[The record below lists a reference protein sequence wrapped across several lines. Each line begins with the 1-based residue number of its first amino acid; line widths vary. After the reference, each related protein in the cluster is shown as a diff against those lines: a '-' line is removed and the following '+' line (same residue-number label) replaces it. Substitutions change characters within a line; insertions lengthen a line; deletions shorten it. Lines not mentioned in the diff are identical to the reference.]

1 MRQFVIIG
9 HEAPTTAE
17 FQLDDLPGAGR
28 LDLLSRC
35 VGAAVFLSHGIRDAV
50 RVHLVFDDSFTV
62 SFDSAE
68 LRYLHPDER
77 NIGSRIQGAL
87 ESREDAIGHMPADVS
102 PGVTIRRLGIADT
115 LDRIETEGTV
125 VQLHQDGKPVTE
137 SSPPSDPVFVLSD
150 HQDFQDAETELLEA
164 AADERLCIGP
174 ERVHANHA
182 ITVVNN
188 WLDTSGYEAY

>member
-50 RVHLVFDDSFTV
+50 RVHLVLDDSFTV

-68 LRYLHPDER
+68 LQYLHPDER

-87 ESREDAIGHMPADVS
+87 ESRKDAIGHMPADVS
-102 PGVTIRRLGIADT
+102 PGVTIRRFGVADT
-115 LDRIETEGTV
+115 LDKVETEGTV
-125 VQLHQDGKPVTE
+125 VQLHQDGEPVTE
-137 SSPPSDPVFVLSD
+137 SAPPSDPVFVLSD
-150 HQDFQDAETELLEA
+150 HQNFRDAETDLLEA
-164 AADERLCIGP
+164 AADDRLRIGP

-188 WLDTSGYEAY
+188 WLDTSGYEE

>member
-1 MRQFVIIG
+1 
-9 HEAPTTAE
+9 
-17 FQLDDLPGAGR
+17 
-28 LDLLSRC
+28 
-35 VGAAVFLSHGIRDAV
+35 
-50 RVHLVFDDSFTV
+50 
-62 SFDSAE
+62 
-68 LRYLHPDER
+68 
-77 NIGSRIQGAL
+77 
-87 ESREDAIGHMPADVS
+87 MPADVS